1 MFTSAMQ
8 TNAAIPECAHDRTR
22 RTEATDRVGY
32 RVALVVVGLV
42 PGDTHTHRER
52 WRDAWVRRTKRGR
65 PRRHTKT
72 DAITTIIIVRRP
84 ETEGRLTHETN
95 KGG

>member
-1 MFTSAMQ
+1 MGEEDEERPA
-8 TNAAIPECAHDRTR
+8 
-22 RTEATDRVGY
+22 TET
-32 RVALVVVGLV
+32 
-42 PGDTHTHRER
+42 
-52 WRDAWVRRTKRGR
+52 
-65 PRRHTKT
+65 HTKT

>member
-1 MFTSAMQ
+1 MCTRQ
-8 TNAAIPECAHDRTR
+8 DYR
-22 RTEATDRVGY
+22 RTEVTDRVGY

-42 PGDTHTHRER
+42 PGHAHTDTRTER